1 MKKFIVVIM
10 GLIITAG
17 IVCGFGFVSRRD
29 GKWFQEPDISK
40 WHIKNENS
48 EDSTGGTDEPGNN
61 EYPDDIEGDGEITAY
76 ASDGR
81 VMRTNGLY
89 AMPETMV
96 ILPGATASEKRFTL
110 TAQLSNE
117 YINAEYDWAADW
129 VNPNSD
135 WASSEDVNEYIRI
148 TPTYDGSASA
158 DVTFSG
164 SANSEFNRFGEQ
176 IRITVRVRNSVTIQ
190 PAVCTVDCLRN
201 VTINKAERPVSD
213 IDDELTFTAQL
224 DLNVGTIVGDI
235 SIVKFNIS
243 LNNGYLSELSR
254 YLKFNIEPLRK
265 EVPEENI
272 TARYE
277 AGSNNFYAD
286 CRFNYAD
293 FIAGYNEYDEAHK
306 DAIKYAWY
314 HAYLSFKAS
323 HTNYDVFTCEYNI
336 ELKQELYGNRIDLS
350 GSLKR
355 NGYFSL
361 TGEKYGKGITPN
373 VQLNITDVIV

>member
-1 MKKFIVVIM
+1 MKKILTVII

-48 EDSTGGTDEPGNN
+48 EDSTGGTDGPGNN
-61 EYPDDIEGDGEITAY
+61 EYPDDIEGEGEITAY

-81 VMRTNGLY
+81 VLRTNGLY

-117 YINAEYDWAADW
+117 YIQAEYDWVADW

-135 WASSEDVNEYIRI
+135 WASGEDINEYIKI

-164 SANSEFNRFGEQ
+164 SENSEFNRFGEQ
-176 IRITVRVRNSVTIQ
+176 IKITVSVRNSVMTQ

-224 DLNVGTIVGDI
+224 DFNVGTIVGDI

-243 LNNGYLSELSR
+243 LNSGYLSELSR

-272 TARYE
+272 TVRYE

-286 CRFNYAD
+286 CRFNYVD
-293 FIAGYNEYDEAHK
+293 FISDYAEYDEAHK

-314 HAYLSFKAS
+314 HAYMSFKAS
-323 HTNYDVFTCEYNI
+323 HPSYEVFTCEYKI
-336 ELKQELYGNRIDLS
+336 ELKQELYGNRVDLS
-350 GSLKR
+350 GSLNR

-373 VQLNITDVIV
+373 VLLNITDVIV